1 MSTATADKTP
11 AALAQA
17 MSANRA
23 EIQAIVSNPAKPDF
37 SNVTGSVA
45 STEAPLD
52 TGGGGGGEQTYTVAK
67 GDNLSKIARHFY
79 GRQDWKRIFDAN
91 RDQLDDPDKIFPG
104 QVLRIPARED

>member
-1 MSTATADKTP
+1 MNNGKPDFSNVAGSVASSEAP
-11 AALAQA
+11 A
-17 MSANRA
+17 
-23 EIQAIVSNPAKPDF
+23 PAKPDF

>member
-1 MSTATADKTP
+1 M
-11 AALAQA
+11 
-17 MSANRA
+17 N
-23 EIQAIVSNPAKPDF
+23 NGKPDF

-67 GDNLSKIARHFY
+67 GDTLSSIAKNHY
-79 GRQDWKRIFDAN
+79 GKASAWHQIFDAN
-91 RDQLDDPDKIFPG
+91 RDVIDDPDRIFPG

>member
-1 MSTATADKTP
+1 MSTEKKA
-11 AALAQA
+11 
-17 MSANRA
+17 
-23 EIQAIVSNPAKPDF
+23 DF
-37 SNVTGSVA
+37 SGVTSKFE
-45 STEAPLD
+45 STEETVQKAD
-52 TGGGGGGEQTYTVAK
+52 FSGVTATFESTEEIVGEQTYTVAK